1 MTLQTEVFEEYIQ
14 ITIDERGANDR
25 ETALRWIVEGTGWSP
40 LEMTSAEYMCCI
52 LNIPFSYQDELQ
64 PVLREMYKEFY
75 GLKV

>member
-14 ITIDERGANDR
+14 STIDRGANNR
-25 ETALRWIVEGTGWSP
+25 KTALRWIVESTGWSP
-40 LEMTSAEYMCCI
+40 LEMTSVEYICYV
-52 LNIPFSYQDELQ
+52 LNIPYSYQNELQ